1 MKDMWDAALSYRTR
15 VLLQGTGGPEYIPQR
30 RPSLIGGLS
39 SSGTDWS
46 NVNILGAVG

>member
-1 MKDMWDAALSYRTR
+1 MKDMWDAALSYRTQR
-15 VLLQGTGGPEYIPQR
+15 TQGTGGPEYIPQR